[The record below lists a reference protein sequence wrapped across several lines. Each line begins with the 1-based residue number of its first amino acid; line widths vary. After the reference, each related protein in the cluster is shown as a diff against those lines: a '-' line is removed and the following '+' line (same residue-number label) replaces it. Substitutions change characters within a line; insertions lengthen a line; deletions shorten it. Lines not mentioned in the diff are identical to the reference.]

1 MDYPRSNEQELRRRY
16 DDCLREMEELYEK
29 RRNEIEIFFKSK
41 LKTVGVNKSS
51 ESILDITYSHKKY
64 LSNLD
69 KLYTKANCDLE
80 KVTKTK
86 AKFIF

>member
-1 MDYPRSNEQELRRRY
+1 MDCKRYNEQEISRRY
-16 DDCLREMEELYEK
+16 DDCLREIEELYEK
-29 RRNEIEIFFKSK
+29 RRKEIEIFFKTK

-80 KVTKTK
+80 KVTKTIT
-86 AKFIF
+86 KFIF

>member
-1 MDYPRSNEQELRRRY
+1 
-16 DDCLREMEELYEK
+16 MEELYEK

-80 KVTKTK
+80 KVTKTIVK
-86 AKFIF
+86 VHFLIENLFFGK